1 MPADAGPAD
10 AGPADAGP
18 ADAGPASGV
27 GADPA
32 RTVGFVG
39 IGNMGWPMAA
49 NLVRAGFQV
58 AVANAVGGRAA
69 RFAAEVG
76 GRAGDGA
83 AAVAAGA
90 DVLITILPTSTHVS
104 EVLNEAAGALI
115 RGCVVIDMSSGVPA
129 VTRTLADRLAVAG
142 VAMIDAPVSGGVARA
157 RSGELTIMVGGSD
170 EDVERAEPV
179 LRAMGTSVHR
189 CGGVGAGQATKALN
203 NLVSAAGFL
212 ISVEALLIGQQLGL
226 DPEVLVNVL
235 NASSGMNNTT
245 RSKIIPFV
253 LSRRFDS
260 GFGLDLMVKDLGIA
274 LDLSTGTATPFAAV
288 CRELWA
294 GAASALG
301 PGLDHTEMARFSELL
316 GGAELRARTAPDG
329 TAGASA

>member
-1 MPADAGPAD
+1 M
-10 AGPADAGP
+10 
-18 ADAGPASGV
+18 
-27 GADPA
+27 
-32 RTVGFVG
+32 
-39 IGNMGWPMAA
+39 
-49 NLVRAGFQV
+49 LV
-58 AVANAVGGRAA
+58 
-69 RFAAEVG
+69 
-76 GRAGDGA
+76 
-83 AAVAAGA
+83 
-90 DVLITILPTSTHVS
+90 TSLPTSTHVS
-104 EVLNEAAGALI
+104 EVVEQAESALR
-115 RGCVVIDMSSGVPA
+115 RGCVVIDMTSGVPA
-129 VTRTLADRLAVAG
+129 VTRSLAERLAAAG

-157 RSGELTIMVGGSD
+157 RSGELAIMIGGSD

-179 LRAMGTSVHR
+179 LRAMGTSLHR

-212 ISVEALLIGQQLGL
+212 ISVEALLVGQQWGL

-245 RSKIIPFV
+245 KSKIIPFV

-274 LDLSTGTATPFAAV
+274 LDLAPGTATPFAAL

-301 PGLDHTEMARFSELL
+301 PGLDHTEIARFSELL
-316 GGAELRARTAPDG
+316 GGAELRAPEG
-329 TAGASA
+329 TADASA

>member
-1 MPADAGPAD
+1 MPADAGP
-10 AGPADAGP
+10 
-18 ADAGPASGV
+18 
-27 GADPA
+27 ADPA

-58 AVANAVGGRAA
+58 AVADAVSGRAA

-76 GRAGDGA
+76 GRACDGA
-83 AAVAAGA
+83 ASVAAGA
-90 DVLITILPTSTHVS
+90 DVLVTSLPTSTHVS
-104 EVLNEAAGALI
+104 EVVEQAESALR
-115 RGCVVIDMSSGVPA
+115 RGCVVIDMTSGVPA
-129 VTRTLADRLAVAG
+129 VTRSLAERLAAAG

-157 RSGELTIMVGGSD
+157 RSGELAIMIGGSD

-179 LRAMGTSVHR
+179 LQAMGTSLHR

-212 ISVEALLIGQQLGL
+212 ISVEALLIGQQFGL
-226 DPEVLVNVL
+226 DPEVMVKVL

-245 RSKIIPFV
+245 KSKIIPFV

-274 LDLSTGTATPFAAV
+274 LDLDPGTATPFAAL
-288 CRELWA
+288 CRELWV

-301 PGLDHTEMARFSELL
+301 PGLDHTEIARFSELL
-316 GGAELRARTAPDG
+316 GGAELRAPDG
-329 TAGASA
+329 TADAGA

>member
-1 MPADAGPAD
+1 MPADAGP
-10 AGPADAGP
+10 
-18 ADAGPASGV
+18 V
-27 GADPA
+27 DPA

-58 AVANAVGGRAA
+58 AVADAASGRAA

-83 AAVAAGA
+83 ASVAAGA
-90 DVLITILPTSTHVS
+90 DVLVTSLPTSTHVS
-104 EVLNEAAGALI
+104 EVLEQAESAMR
-115 RGCVVIDMSSGVPA
+115 RGCVVIDMTSGVPA
-129 VTRTLADRLAVAG
+129 VTRSLAERLAAAG

-157 RSGELTIMVGGSD
+157 RSGELAIMIGGSD

-179 LRAMGTSVHR
+179 LQAMGTSLHR

-212 ISVEALLIGQQLGL
+212 ISVEALLIGQQFGL
-226 DPEVLVNVL
+226 DPEALVNVL

-245 RSKIIPFV
+245 KSKIIPFV

-260 GFGLDLMVKDLGIA
+260 GFGLDLMVKDLG
-274 LDLSTGTATPFAAV
+274 SRWT
-288 CRELWA
+288 WA
-294 GAASALG
+294 PARPPRSPRCAASCG
-301 PGLDHTEMARFSELL
+301 PARP
-316 GGAELRARTAPDG
+316 APLVPG
-329 TAGASA
+329 STTPRSPGSANCLAGRNSVSA

>member
-1 MPADAGPAD
+1 MSTEPT
-10 AGPADAGP
+10 
-18 ADAGPASGV
+18 
-27 GADPA
+27 

-58 AVANAVGGRAA
+58 AVTDAASGRAE

-76 GRAGDGA
+76 GRAGTDA

-90 DVLITILPTSTHVS
+90 DALITILPTSAHVS
-104 EVLNEAAGALI
+104 QVLGEAESVLAPGSI
-115 RGCVVIDMSSGVPA
+115 VIDMTSGVPT
-129 VTRTLADRLAVAG
+129 VTKNLAERLAAAG
-142 VAMIDAPVSGGVARA
+142 VAMIDAPVSGGVKRA
-157 RSGELTIMVGGSD
+157 RSGELAIMVGGSD
-170 EDVERAEPV
+170 EDIARIEPV
-179 LRAMGTSVHR
+179 LRAMGASLHR
-189 CGGVGAGQATKALN
+189 CGGIGAGQATKALN

-212 ISVEALLIGQQLGL
+212 ISVEALLIGQQFGL

-235 NASSGMNNTT
+235 NASTGMNNTT
-245 RSKIIPFV
+245 KSKIIPFV

-274 LDLSTGTATPFAAV
+274 LDVGRSTATATPFAAL

-294 GAASALG
+294 SAATALG
-301 PGLDHTEMARFSELL
+301 PGLDHTEIARFSELL
-316 GGAELRARTAPDG
+316 GGTELHSPGQADDSPG
-329 TAGASA
+329 

>member
-1 MPADAGPAD
+1 MPAD
-10 AGPADAGP
+10 
-18 ADAGPASGV
+18 
-27 GADPA
+27 ADPA

-39 IGNMGWPMAA
+39 IGNMVWPMAA
-49 NLVRAGFQV
+49 NLVRAGFEV
-58 AVANAVGGRAA
+58 AVADAASGRAA

-83 AAVAAGA
+83 ASVAAGA
-90 DVLITILPTSTHVS
+90 DVLVTSLPTSTHVS
-104 EVLNEAAGALI
+104 EVLDQAASATR
-115 RGCVVIDMSSGVPA
+115 RGCVVIDMTSGVPT
-129 VTRTLADRLAVAG
+129 VTRSLAERLAAAG

-157 RSGELTIMVGGSD
+157 RSGELAIMIGGRD

-179 LRAMGTSVHR
+179 LQAIGTSLRR

-212 ISVEALLIGQQLGL
+212 ISVEALLIGQQFGL

-245 RSKIIPFV
+245 KSKIIPFV

-260 GFGLDLMVKDLGIA
+260 GFGLDLMVNDLGIA
-274 LDLSTGTATPFAAV
+274 LDLGFGTAPPFAV
-288 CRELWA
+288 LCRELWA
-294 GAASALG
+294 GAASAPG
-301 PGLDHTEMARFSELL
+301 SGLDHTEIARFSELL
-316 GGAELRARTAPDG
+316 GGAELRVLTPDG
-329 TAGASA
+329 TADAGA

>member
-1 MPADAGPAD
+1 MPADAGP
-10 AGPADAGP
+10 
-18 ADAGPASGV
+18 V
-27 GADPA
+27 DPA

-58 AVANAVGGRAA
+58 AVADAVSGRAA

-76 GRAGDGA
+76 GRACDGA
-83 AAVAAGA
+83 ASVAAGA
-90 DVLITILPTSTHVS
+90 DVLVTSLPTSTDVS
-104 EVLNEAAGALI
+104 EVVEQAESALR
-115 RGCVVIDMSSGVPA
+115 RGCVVIDMTSGVPA
-129 VTRTLADRLAVAG
+129 VTRSLAERLAAAG

-157 RSGELTIMVGGSD
+157 RSGELAIMIGGSD

-179 LRAMGTSVHR
+179 LRAMGTSLHR

-212 ISVEALLIGQQLGL
+212 ISVEALLIGQQFGL

-245 RSKIIPFV
+245 KSKIIPFV

-274 LDLSTGTATPFAAV
+274 LDLGPGTATPFAAL

-301 PGLDHTEMARFSELL
+301 PGLDHTEIARFSELL
-316 GGAELRARTAPDG
+316 GGAELRVSEG
-329 TAGASA
+329 TADASV